1 MERRIEIN
9 IISSDEEE
17 DETTLDRRLS
27 GLPTVL
33 RSTLESNPG
42 KRKAKDVELL
52 SADSDEE
59 CVEVSPPDRS
69 SHAAGSSMAANSLAS
84 PSKAVNDEADSDG
97 DDDVIFQG
105 RKGDLALSDF
115 PHARENCATFRFTD
129 GPTLRCANCY
139 CFVCD
144 QPAPT
149 CPKWIEHC
157 HATHTSARWRQEREA
172 WKLRASSAS
181 ASSSSASASAS
192 SSAAAGRKSLPT
204 AHVPGGG
211 GGVISCEVIMKRVE
225 QVFPIE
231 AAAPPKLK
239 ATLRPYQAQSLAFMI
254 QVETTSDLQLLG
266 GLGVGGS
273 GAGVRG
279 GWLCDEVGMG
289 KTCVCAALM
298 LAQPAP
304 KPTGEALAAMRNLFG
319 RSLTSKTWTMTIGG
333 TLYSTQGHENDL
345 RAPEMLMTPLKEVTI
360 QEKVEGFPGK
370 YITRTRMELDKYKPK
385 RPNPEFA
392 KWTKPEVVTLPVT
405 VVLTTN
411 ALLGQWQDELAKF
424 APSLRVRWY
433 YGTTK
438 PKIYADLMNTDVV
451 LSTHGTTMFTD
462 GGHHLGKYIR
472 VHRIII
478 DECHGRDAIAHA
490 TSSLRERATGSESM
504 GGFRFAWG
512 VTGTPL
518 SSSVK
523 DLYQMADLIGQW
535 DGGLQ
540 LRKYHDDDSCRS
552 ELPGVL
558 QRLMIRHTKAQRIGG
573 QVALA
578 LPDADCATV
587 WVDMS
592 PSERRLYDESTH
604 RHEHKLAS
612 LIEEPKKA
620 KTFSVETALNER
632 RQACCGAGVLPRWTQ
647 GNRCYRGGHKAI
659 HPSGMNWHA
668 PTGRKLQVL
677 VDDLEQLRATEPA
690 LHAVVFTHHLDAYAA
705 ITKRLAE
712 AGFVVCGFTGG
723 VSAKER
729 HRSIREF
736 QESAEACVAH
746 AKGAKKAKVTPP
758 KVFVATMKA
767 GNVGMTLTAA
777 TRVYLMEP
785 CLDPSMEVQAAGRIH
800 RLGQTKEVF
809 VKKLCYKHSLDGAI
823 VHLHKELSAGT
834 LSIVDNQF
842 PVEALRILQAD
853 R

>member
-1 MERRIEIN
+1 
-9 IISSDEEE
+9 
-17 DETTLDRRLS
+17 
-27 GLPTVL
+27 
-33 RSTLESNPG
+33 
-42 KRKAKDVELL
+42 
-52 SADSDEE
+52 
-59 CVEVSPPDRS
+59 
-69 SHAAGSSMAANSLAS
+69 
-84 PSKAVNDEADSDG
+84 
-97 DDDVIFQG
+97 
-105 RKGDLALSDF
+105 
-115 PHARENCATFRFTD
+115 
-129 GPTLRCANCY
+129 
-139 CFVCD
+139 
-144 QPAPT
+144 
-149 CPKWIEHC
+149 
-157 HATHTSARWRQEREA
+157 
-172 WKLRASSAS
+172 
-181 ASSSSASASAS
+181 
-192 SSAAAGRKSLPT
+192 
-204 AHVPGGG
+204 
-211 GGVISCEVIMKRVE
+211 
-225 QVFPIE
+225 
-231 AAAPPKLK
+231 
-239 ATLRPYQAQSLAFMI
+239 
-254 QVETTSDLQLLG
+254 
-266 GLGVGGS
+266 
-273 GAGVRG
+273 
-279 GWLCDEVGMG
+279 
-289 KTCVCAALM
+289 
-298 LAQPAP
+298 
-304 KPTGEALAAMRNLFG
+304 MRNLFG

-462 GGHHLGKYIR
+462 GGHHMGKYIR

-800 RLGQTKEVF
+800 RLGQTKEVI

>member
-1 MERRIEIN
+1 
-9 IISSDEEE
+9 
-17 DETTLDRRLS
+17 
-27 GLPTVL
+27 
-33 RSTLESNPG
+33 
-42 KRKAKDVELL
+42 
-52 SADSDEE
+52 
-59 CVEVSPPDRS
+59 
-69 SHAAGSSMAANSLAS
+69 
-84 PSKAVNDEADSDG
+84 
-97 DDDVIFQG
+97 
-105 RKGDLALSDF
+105 
-115 PHARENCATFRFTD
+115 
-129 GPTLRCANCY
+129 
-139 CFVCD
+139 
-144 QPAPT
+144 
-149 CPKWIEHC
+149 
-157 HATHTSARWRQEREA
+157 
-172 WKLRASSAS
+172 
-181 ASSSSASASAS
+181 
-192 SSAAAGRKSLPT
+192 
-204 AHVPGGG
+204 
-211 GGVISCEVIMKRVE
+211 MKRVE

-239 ATLRPYQAQSLAFMI
+239 GTLRPYQAQSLAFMI

-266 GLGVGGS
+266 GLGDGGS
-273 GAGVRG
+273 RAGVRG

-319 RSLTSKTWTMTIGG
+319 RSLTSKTWTRTIEGM
-333 TLYSTQGHENDL
+333 LYRTQGLANDL
-345 RAPEMLMTPLKEVTI
+345 TAPEKLMTPLKKVTF
-360 QEKVEGFPGK
+360 QDYTGTKS
-370 YITRTRMELDKYKPK
+370 ITRTRMEPDEFKPK

-438 PKIYADLMNTDVV
+438 PRIYADLMNTDVV
-451 LSTHGTTMFTD
+451 LSTHGTRMFAEGSGD
-462 GGHHLGKYIR
+462 QMGRYIR
-472 VHRIII
+472 VHRVII
-478 DECHGRDAIAHA
+478 DECHGRDAIGHA
-490 TSSLRERATGSESM
+490 INSS

-523 DLYQMADLIGQW
+523 DLYQMANLIGQW

-578 LPDADCATV
+578 LPDAECATV

-592 PSERRLYDESTH
+592 PSERLLYDESTH
-604 RHEHKLAS
+604 RHEHKLAN
-612 LIEEPKKA
+612 LIEEPTKA

-632 RQACCGAGVLPRWTQ
+632 RQACCGAGVLPRWAQ
-647 GNRCYRGGHKAI
+647 GNRHFS
-659 HPSGMNWHA
+659 PNWHA

-705 ITKRLAE
+705 ITKRLAT

-723 VSAKER
+723 VAATER

-736 QESAEACVAH
+736 QESAEASAAH
-746 AKGAKKAKVTPP
+746 AKGAKKAKVSPP

-809 VKKLCYKHSLDGAI
+809 VKKLCYKDSLDGAI
-823 VHLHKELSAGT
+823 VHLHKQLSAGAI
-834 LSIVDNQF
+834 SIVDNQF

>member
-1 MERRIEIN
+1 
-9 IISSDEEE
+9 
-17 DETTLDRRLS
+17 
-27 GLPTVL
+27 
-33 RSTLESNPG
+33 
-42 KRKAKDVELL
+42 
-52 SADSDEE
+52 
-59 CVEVSPPDRS
+59 
-69 SHAAGSSMAANSLAS
+69 
-84 PSKAVNDEADSDG
+84 
-97 DDDVIFQG
+97 
-105 RKGDLALSDF
+105 
-115 PHARENCATFRFTD
+115 
-129 GPTLRCANCY
+129 
-139 CFVCD
+139 
-144 QPAPT
+144 
-149 CPKWIEHC
+149 
-157 HATHTSARWRQEREA
+157 
-172 WKLRASSAS
+172 
-181 ASSSSASASAS
+181 
-192 SSAAAGRKSLPT
+192 
-204 AHVPGGG
+204 
-211 GGVISCEVIMKRVE
+211 
-225 QVFPIE
+225 
-231 AAAPPKLK
+231 
-239 ATLRPYQAQSLAFMI
+239 
-254 QVETTSDLQLLG
+254 
-266 GLGVGGS
+266 
-273 GAGVRG
+273 
-279 GWLCDEVGMG
+279 
-289 KTCVCAALM
+289 
-298 LAQPAP
+298 
-304 KPTGEALAAMRNLFG
+304 
-319 RSLTSKTWTMTIGG
+319 
-333 TLYSTQGHENDL
+333 LYSTQGHENDL

-462 GGHHLGKYIR
+462 GGHHMGKYIR